1 MPGFVNHRAS
11 GSGRPR
17 RGLSRRRSCFSPCDR
32 ARPRRSPR
40 CSGPSPQCP
49 RDPRAGPERVA
60 TSENAPA
67 AGRDEHEH
75 EGLVHS
81 HRHFHVTHS
90 HNEMTGGSSTSA
102 PPTSTS
108 MTTRPCRTHT
118 CRTVTSPARTPV
130 RRTPTTR
137 PADGAGPAAP
147 GRFLVARIAL
157 GTTRPGSSGARR
169 LRQRPSRQLAPPAAV
184 SPLTCA

>member
-137 PADGAGPAAP
+137 PATAPGQRRRGDSWSRGSLLARLDPAAQVP
-147 GRFLVARIAL
+147 GVCA
-157 GTTRPGSSGARR
+157 SGLQDSLHHHR
-169 LRQRPSRQLAPPAAV
+169 LLYRL
-184 SPLTCA
+184 